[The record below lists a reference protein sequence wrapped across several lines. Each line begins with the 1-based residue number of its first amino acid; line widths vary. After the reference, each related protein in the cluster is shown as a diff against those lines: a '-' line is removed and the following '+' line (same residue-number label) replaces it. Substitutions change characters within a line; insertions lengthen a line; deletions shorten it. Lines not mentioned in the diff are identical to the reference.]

1 VSQGALIAR
10 HEDGFFEGILP
21 GAEAAFPYRLRITKH
36 DGDQF
41 TVNDPY
47 RHTPVLTEF
56 DLHLFGEGSHQNLF
70 DKLGAQVIEHEGV
83 AGVSFSVWAPVA
95 KRVSVI
101 GDFNGWDGRCHPMRA
116 RGSSGVWEIFIPDL
130 SSGAL
135 YKFEVKGADNLI
147 QSKTDPFAKRMELR
161 PQTAA
166 IVHTIDDSLWT
177 DQAWIDKRSRSHA
190 VEEPVSIYELHP
202 GSWRR
207 VPEDGNRPL
216 SYVELADTLVPY
228 VKYLGYTHIELMPIL
243 EYPLD
248 QS

>member
-1 VSQGALIAR
+1 
-10 HEDGFFEGILP
+10 
-21 GAEAAFPYRLRITKH
+21 
-36 DGDQF
+36 
-41 TVNDPY
+41 
-47 RHTPVLTEF
+47 
-56 DLHLFGEGSHQNLF
+56 
-70 DKLGAQVIEHEGV
+70 
-83 AGVSFSVWAPVA
+83 
-95 KRVSVI
+95 
-101 GDFNGWDGRCHPMRA
+101 M
-116 RGSSGVWEIFIPDL
+116 WEIFIPDL

-135 YKFEVKGADNLI
+135 YKFEVKGADNQI

-228 VKYLGYTHIELMPIL
+228 VKDLGYTHIELMPIL